1 MTTIDFITVLFCKV
15 DDAMN
20 EVSKHPQANLY
31 PSELVT
37 IGLLFALKGVGERA
51 FYRWLAR
58 DYRPLFP
65 QLPDRTRLFRLLTA
79 HRAWTNRFWA
89 EPSLL
94 GVADTFGIELLH
106 PRREG
111 RTPHQL
117 GNKGLSNQ
125 RWLIGAKLGFVLNH
139 LGLFTAWD
147 CNWLSTAD
155 QDFRHLIAQF
165 RDEMVVLT
173 DSAFHGKTGN
183 PPNMKPCPRGTW
195 NTRMLIETVLSML
208 TQVCHLKKV
217 AHRVADYFRARL
229 AFVIAAFNL
238 LVQWDG
244 LTPDANGMVHLS
256 IAEFSL

>member
-1 MTTIDFITVLFCKV
+1 MTTVDFITILFCKI
-15 DDAMN
+15 DDAMRA
-20 EVSKHPQANLY
+20 EPKHPQASLY

-37 IGLLFALKGVGERA
+37 LGVLYALKGVGERA
-51 FYRWLAR
+51 FYRWLQR

-65 QLPDRTRLFRLLTA
+65 QLPERTRLFRLLTT
-79 HRAWTNRFWA
+79 HRAWANYFLA
-89 EPSLL
+89 APSLL

-111 RTPHQL
+111 RTAHQL

-155 QDFRHLIAQF
+155 RDFRPLIAQF

-173 DSAFHGKTGN
+173 DSAFHGKTQD
-183 PPNMKPCPRGTW
+183 PVNMKPCKRGTW
-195 NTRMLIETVLSML
+195 NTRMLVETVLSML

-217 AHRVADYFRARL
+217 AHRVADYLRAHL
-229 AFVIAAFNL
+229 AFVITAFNL
-238 LVQWDG
+238 LVQWNG
-244 LTPDANGMVHLS
+244 LTPDADGRIHLS